1 MRHKLPP
8 LNALRVFEVAARAGS
23 YSAAARELNLTHGAV
38 SRHIAILEDWLGQP
52 LFAREGQSMAPSQH
66 ARAFAREISAAFD
79 HIADAAERYGKNQR
93 VKVIRVSASATVAM
107 RWLIPRLPR
116 FAERHPDVD
125 VRVSTAMSTEPAL
138 RGSFDLAIRRHVPS
152 GGQFQSWP
160 LFQEHN
166 TVIASPRLLAS
177 AGLSR
182 VEDLAAQT
190 WLTSETRPGD
200 WEAWLEAAGEP
211 LLRAHRTLRFDHF
224 FVTLQAVADGMG
236 FGIGPFPT
244 LDTDRVSGRIDM
256 PFPDL
261 TVKGSTYYA
270 LVPLDADKPV
280 HMRDFMDWLKET
292 GEPEADA
299 RFST

>member
-1 MRHKLPP
+1 MRSKLPP

-23 YSAAARELNLTHGAV
+23 YSAAARELNLTHGAI
-38 SRHIAILEDWLGQP
+38 SRHIAILEEWLGQP
-52 LFAREGQSMAPSQH
+52 LFAREGQSMAASPH

-79 HIADAAERYGKNQR
+79 HIADAAERYGRDHR

-138 RGSFDLAIRRHVPS
+138 RGSFDLAIRRYVPP

-160 LFQEHN
+160 LFRERM
-166 TVIASPRLLAS
+166 TVIASPALLERT
-177 AGLSR
+177 GLSR
-182 VEDLAAQT
+182 VEELAAAT

-200 WEAWLEAAGEP
+200 WEAWLDAAGHAA
-211 LLRAHRTLRFDHF
+211 LRAHRMLRFDHF
-224 FVTLQAVADGMG
+224 FVTLQAVVDGLG
-236 FGIGPFPT
+236 FGIGPLPT
-244 LDTDRVSGRIDM
+244 LDADCASGRVCM
-256 PFPDL
+256 PFPEL
-261 TVKGSTYYA
+261 TSNGATYHA

-280 HMRDFMDWLKET
+280 HMRDFVDWLRANGDEET
-292 GEPEADA
+292 DG
-299 RFST
+299 